1 MELPLWRH
9 LPSSDHPL
17 HPQLPAG
24 LMLPTA
30 TANMVQMFKPISDL
44 EPILNFNQERI
55 LLYPN
60 VNLSFISWKIS
71 FIQQTMMQHQ
81 YYTCHWASMSM
92 SMGTQ
97 YMVLVFQE
105 LLQKENNHY
114 TMRRASAELQ
124 VKSKALRDIEG
135 HLFIWRSWELI
146 TRKSSHGDGTCQGGG
161 GGVAFQVESA

>member
-60 VNLSFISWKIS
+60 VNLSFISWKYHS
-71 FIQQTMMQHQ
+71 FNKQWCNINT
-81 YYTCHWASMSM
+81 SMSVTM
-92 SMGTQ
+92 ETQ
-97 YMVLVFQE
+97 YVVLVFQE

-114 TMRRASAELQ
+114 TMRRASAELR

-161 GGVAFQVESA
+161 GGVAFQVEST